1 VNAQSLLS
9 SLHYRTQSRQ
19 EAISLYT
26 SKVKFVQE
34 TLDKLQATI
43 ERKQDNLQSC
53 VGILQMKMQEE
64 RQTGVA
70 AG

>member
-1 VNAQSLLS
+1 MLNPSAGTLTPHGQ
-9 SLHYRTQSRQ
+9 TRQ

-34 TLDKLQATI
+34 NLDKLQATI

-64 RQTGVA
+64 RQQGGVSA
-70 AG
+70 